1 MESRNPGKIL
11 WQKPWTKV
19 IQVNSSGLMGFPP
32 APQYGNLKSV
42 PNVETS

>member
-1 MESRNPGKIL
+1 MESQEVSL
-11 WQKPWTKV
+11 
-19 IQVNSSGLMGFPP
+19 SGTVDQDDTSQLFRPDGIPP